1 MYVFVSIRPLWG
13 DVSLVSSGLFR
24 GVVFLVSSGLFRGVV
39 SYLIRPPLGGCFH
52 LDSGTES
59 PRGGTPVMRT
69 LLLQTYQGEA
79 TWHRLPT
86 QAQLWEKSGG
96 DGSL

>member
-1 MYVFVSIRPLWG
+1 MCLLSHQASFEESFFLSHQASFEGWFLISSGFLWG
-13 DVSLVSSGLFR
+13 DVSVW
-24 GVVFLVSSGLFRGVV
+24 
-39 SYLIRPPLGGCFH
+39 PPGQSL
-52 LDSGTES
+52 L
-59 PRGGTPVMRT
+59 GGTPVMRA
-69 LLLQTYQGEA
+69 LLLQSYQGEA